1 MEEPWKSSGR
11 TLKEDACPDPVVM
24 TTTLSL
30 TGSPVLAC
38 SFHRRS
44 THNVSTRV
52 PQGSVPLEVY
62 PYHMTL
68 EIWVEARNILGTAE
82 SERLQEDAGWFG
94 ERGLPA
100 DGVLAPS
107 SV

>member
-1 MEEPWKSSGR
+1 M
-11 TLKEDACPDPVVM
+11 
-24 TTTLSL
+24 SL
-30 TGSPVLAC
+30 TVSPVLDC

-44 THNVSTRV
+44 THNVSTSV
-52 PQGSVPLEVY
+52 PWGSVPLEVY

-82 SERLQEDAGWFG
+82 SEHLQEDAGWFG

-100 DGVLAPS
+100 EGGLAPTS
-107 SV
+107 F